1 MWRSRFPRYRRAIDN
16 TQSDNYSRDYKSNS
30 NILVP
35 HKLRSAKQQRRN
47 LLFLMKIMTVIGIWI
62 IFTIIVSFNV
72 SDDTNKKSIETKMEP
87 IQDPNNILP
96 RVLAFVFP
104 QFHEDSLNNYLWGT
118 GFTDWNNLNKAPS
131 KNRLGYA
138 IPRPSDPLLGQYDY
152 SLPIPRK
159 RQGELAK
166 EYGIDGF
173 VFHHYW
179 FYDDEHPGPNLHKPL
194 INMLDDG
201 YPDIPFALHWC
212 ASKWT
217 DTWSGSVSPEFQF
230 KDPGV
235 LQKQY
240 FPTDDSNGKITE
252 HYNWLKQFFHL
263 DNYIKVHGKPVLMMY
278 QKKPG
283 SFPVL
288 KRLQQLAMNDGFP
301 GLYLT
306 VGLTKPHEHLLD
318 IGNANDWD
326 PPPQKIAVALNKFPF
341 DKVVSYPNPAKW
353 NENRSLEIPKWCLSG
368 NKEGAINGQR
378 RPRDIAGI
386 ISSFDNTPRR
396 NYEDANIWSSE
407 PPDAVIDIFRKSLY
421 AAIYYEACCFPN
433 EQSSRDKE
441 EDDRFILINA
451 MNEWAE
457 GMALEPSN
465 VYGKRFLETIY
476 NIKKEI
482 LEGKCNL

>member
-1 MWRSRFPRYRRAIDN
+1 M
-16 TQSDNYSRDYKSNS
+16 
-30 NILVP
+30 
-35 HKLRSAKQQRRN
+35 
-47 LLFLMKIMTVIGIWI
+47 IMTVIFVLGIFI
-62 IFTIIVSFNV
+62 IMFSLNALDNTS
-72 SDDTNKKSIETKMEP
+72 KKAIKTKMEA
-87 IQDPNNILP
+87 IQDPNNVLP

-118 GFTDWNNLNKAPS
+118 GFTDWNNLNKAPL
-131 KNRLGYA
+131 KNRLGHE
-138 IPRPSDPLLGQYDY
+138 IPRPSDPFLGQYDY

-166 EYGIDGF
+166 EFGIDGF

-194 INMLDDG
+194 MNMLDDG
-201 YPDIPFALHWC
+201 YPDMPFALHWC

-217 DTWSGSVSPEFQF
+217 NTWSGNVRPEFHF
-230 KDPGV
+230 KEPGV

-240 FPTDDSNGKITE
+240 FPTDDSDGKITE

-263 DNYIKVHGKPVLMMY
+263 EKYIKVNGKPVLMMY

-288 KRLQQLAMNDGFP
+288 KRLQELAIKDGFP

-326 PPPQKIAVALNKFPF
+326 PPPQKITVALNRFPF
-341 DKVVSYPNPAKW
+341 DKVVSYPNPTKW
-353 NENRSLEIPKWCLSG
+353 NENRSLEIPQWCLSG
-368 NKEGAINGQR
+368 DKKEATNDQR

-396 NYEDANIWSSE
+396 NYEEANIWSSE
-407 PPDAVIDIFRKSLY
+407 SPDIVIETFRKSLH
-421 AAIYYEACCFPN
+421 AAIYYEACCFQN
-433 EQSSRDKE
+433 ELSSRPRKE
-441 EDDRFILINA
+441 DDDRFILINA

-457 GMALEPSN
+457 GMAMEPSN

-476 NIKKEI
+476 DVKKDI
-482 LEGKCNL
+482 LDGKCNL

>member
-1 MWRSRFPRYRRAIDN
+1 MWRSRFPRRFGKNADNSQSPIRAS
-16 TQSDNYSRDYKSNS
+16 TSSSNAP
-30 NILVP
+30 VP
-35 HKLRSAKQQRRN
+35 TKLRNKQKRWKI
-47 LLFLMKIMTVIGIWI
+47 LLMMVTSIIIWT
-62 IFTIIVSFNV
+62 IFTTILSLHSVDNRYS
-72 SDDTNKKSIETKMEP
+72 KKANELPLDP

-96 RVLAFVFP
+96 RVLVFVFP

-118 GFTDWNNLNKAPS
+118 GFTDWNNLNKAPL
-131 KNRLGYA
+131 KNRLGYT

-152 SLPIPRK
+152 SLPMPRK

-194 INMLDDG
+194 INMLQDG
-201 YPDIPFALHWC
+201 YPDMPFVLHWC

-217 DTWSGSVSPEFQF
+217 TTWSGNVSPEFQF
-230 KDPGV
+230 KEPGV

-240 FPTDDSNGKITE
+240 FPIDDSEGKITE

-263 DNYIKVHGKPVLMMY
+263 DKYIKVNGRPVLMMY
-278 QKKPG
+278 QKKPS
-283 SFPVL
+283 SFRVL
-288 KRLQQLAMNDGFP
+288 RRLQELAIQDGFP
-301 GLYLT
+301 GLYFT

-318 IGNANDWD
+318 IGNPKKWD
-326 PPPQKIAVALNKFPF
+326 PPPQNVHVTLNKFPF
-341 DKVVSYPNPAKW
+341 DKVVSYPNPTKW
-353 NENRSLEIPKWCLSG
+353 NERRSLEIPKWCLGTDEKQVSDKQ
-368 NKEGAINGQR
+368 N

-396 NYEDANIWSSE
+396 SFEEANIWSSNT
-407 PPDAVIDIFRKSLY
+407 PDVVIDTFRKSLH
-421 AAIYYEACCFPN
+421 AAIYYESCCFPN
-433 EQSSRDKE
+433 EIASRGKKVD
-441 EDDRFILINA
+441 DDRFILINA

-465 VYGKRFLETIY
+465 VYGSRFLETIY
-476 NIKKEI
+476 NVKKEI